1 MKIWYVWGIGLDK
14 IEIVADTFDE
24 AIKKARV
31 INPNYN
37 SVQLKTPQGV
47 FFSFKIK
54 SSEIK
59 DLPAIGQVIL
69 PIYDKYG
76 RVVGFENA

>member
-1 MKIWYVWGIGLDK
+1 MQSEKFTVIGFK
-14 IEIVADTFDE
+14 HSTGTFNGNEYD
-24 AIKKARV
+24 
-31 INPNYN
+31 NYN
-37 SVQLKTPQGV
+37 IHCLKDADKNDKEQGGQLSEV
-47 FFSFKIK
+47 FKIK

-59 DLPAIGQVIL
+59 DLPAIGQVIA